1 MDKMDPEPK
10 KYYGYWLILA
20 AVLALLSGIWAGSR
34 FVFVSNPSAPS
45 GIRGG
50 TLISQPRPLVPFNLR
65 DDRGQTFN
73 LDSLRGHWTFIA
85 IGYTHCPDICPTT
98 LANFT
103 RIKRLV
109 DEAGSNP
116 RLDLVFVSVDPER
129 DTEARLGEYIRYF
142 HPGLRGVTGSLTELQ
157 GFTKQ
162 LGLVFAR
169 VENQAMASA
178 NYLVD
183 HSASILLIDPLARLT
198 AVFGAPQNPEVMA
211 GDFLVIAR

>member
-1 MDKMDPEPK
+1 MGLEPRK
-10 KYYGYWLILA
+10 SSGYWLLLA
-20 AVLALLSGIWAGSR
+20 AVIALLSGLWAGSR
-34 FVFVSNPSAPS
+34 FMFVSNHTALS

-50 TLISQPRPLVPFNLR
+50 TLIAQPRSLVPFNLR
-65 DDRGQTFN
+65 DDRGQIFN

-98 LANFT
+98 LANFA

-116 RLDLVFVSVDPER
+116 RLDFVFVSVDPER
-129 DTEARLGEYIRYF
+129 DTETRLGQYIRYF
-142 HPGLRGVTGSLTELQ
+142 HPGLLGVTGSLAELQ

-169 VENQAMASA
+169 VENQTMASA
-178 NYLVD
+178 DYLLD
-183 HSASILLIDPLARLT
+183 HSATILLIDPLARLA
-198 AVFGAPQNPEVMA
+198 AVFGAPQNPELMA
-211 GDFLVIAR
+211 EDFIAIAR